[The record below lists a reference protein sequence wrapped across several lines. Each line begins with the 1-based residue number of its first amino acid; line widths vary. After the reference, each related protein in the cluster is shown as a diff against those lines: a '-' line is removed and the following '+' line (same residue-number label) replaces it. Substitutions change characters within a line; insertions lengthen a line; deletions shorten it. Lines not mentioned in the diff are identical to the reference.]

1 MTSRLIEISPDGYEP
16 HTIHSGERTWTE
28 TNCYLDLW
36 VEVLH
41 SLGLDPVPAAACAFG
56 ARFDG
61 SQWTFLKFKP
71 EDLFA
76 LYGIDVGEMNVW
88 RRVLD
93 HVQDNLAAGMLS
105 IVEVDAHWLPDT
117 VGTGYREGH
126 TKTTIVANYIDR
138 EAGVLEYFHNS
149 GYHRLAGDD
158 FRGLFGLDVAGS
170 ATFTPYVEQVRFDG
184 DPGYRPARFEAVLRH
199 HLATRP
205 DGNPVRDLGERVVAD
220 VPWIRDAGIDTFH
233 LWTFGVLRQ
242 CGATAELAADVCEYL
257 ERNGFAGAAAFAPGF
272 RAVAQGA
279 KSVQFQMARAARGRS
294 VDPSAQL
301 DGMAEAWERSVGGV
315 ARVVGRE

>member
-1 MTSRLIEISPDGYEP
+1 MTSRLIDISPDGYEP
-16 HTIHSGERTWTE
+16 HTIHSDQRTWTE

-93 HVQDNLAAGMLS
+93 HAQNNLAAGMLS
-105 IVEVDAHWLPDT
+105 TGEVDAHWLPDT
-117 VGTGYREGH
+117 VGTGYRESH

-149 GYHRLAGDD
+149 GYHRL
-158 FRGLFGLDVAGS
+158 
-170 ATFTPYVEQVRFDG
+170 
-184 DPGYRPARFEAVLRH
+184 
-199 HLATRP
+199 
-205 DGNPVRDLGERVVAD
+205 
-220 VPWIRDAGIDTFH
+220 
-233 LWTFGVLRQ
+233 
-242 CGATAELAADVCEYL
+242 
-257 ERNGFAGAAAFAPGF
+257 
-272 RAVAQGA
+272 
-279 KSVQFQMARAARGRS
+279 GR
-294 VDPSAQL
+294 
-301 DGMAEAWERSVGGV
+301 
-315 ARVVGRE
+315 